1 MTGKPQ
7 LPRPPDKVK
16 PHLRRNRIVQAALFM
31 LLVAV
36 PLGVYMYQHRP
47 NVYDSARTDLLEASR
62 ELDIY
67 QKDMELLVQ
76 KDREGAEALK
86 ASIHWLQKAA
96 ASDPEDLA
104 EIGAITDGLQRWEVL
119 AHQGD
124 LSSADL
130 HQQYGKLDTRVQR
143 LIKKR
148 GKASQ
153 DN

>member
-7 LPRPPDKVK
+7 LPHQRHNKK
-16 PHLRRNRIVQAALFM
+16 PHLRRHRVAQAV
-31 LLVAV
+31 LLVSLVTV
-36 PLGVYMYQHRP
+36 PLGIYMYQHR
-47 NVYDSARTDLLEASR
+47 

-67 QKDMELLVQ
+67 HQDMELLVE

-86 ASIHWLQKAA
+86 ASIRWLQKAA

-104 EIGAITDGLQRWEVL
+104 EIGTITDGLQQWEAL
-119 AHQGD
+119 ARQGD
-124 LSSADL
+124 LSSAEL
-130 HQQYGKLDTRVQR
+130 HQQYITLDARVQR

-148 GKASQ
+148 ARAPR